1 MIKQIPEIFTRDF
14 EYWFKIEIFRR
25 VLYIFLLINTITL
38 LPIAADLWSYHGM
51 SGARWDFSLPI
62 WKQIS
67 TSFLNVLSH
76 PANAR
81 HEWVYIVFI
90 IGQIAFLLLGIFRI
104 LPKMSALAVYFFTVN
119 LNMKGALMFTGGEV
133 LLNLMLFYL
142 IFIQSSDNS
151 QKFKPNFWIRRNEK
165 PVFSALQNTLN
176 NSFYWI
182 ILIQVCILYFFST
195 LYKLLDE
202 NWRSGDAIMYI
213 SNVSAYSSGAMRA
226 MFSESHFLSMLASY
240 SILIYQG
247 FFPILV
253 WIKKIKIPFLLFGV
267 FFHLTIAFGMGIFTF
282 GFVMCLVY
290 LPFLTGDQIDL
301 LRTKLRFYRSKKV

>member
-1 MIKQIPEIFTRDF
+1 M
-14 EYWFKIEIFRR
+14 
-25 VLYIFLLINTITL
+25 LYIFVLINTITL

-51 SGARWDFSLPI
+51 SGTRWDYSLPI

-76 PANAR
+76 PANATYS
-81 HEWVYIVFI
+81 WVYILFI
-90 IGQIAFLLLGIFRI
+90 VGQISFLVLGIFRI
-104 LPKMSALAVYFFTVN
+104 LPKLFQSSRNLFFFTVN

-142 IFIQSSDNS
+142 IFIQSSDTS
-151 QKFKPNFWIRRNEK
+151 QKWKARFWIDRNEK
-165 PVFSALQNTLN
+165 PVFSTLQNTLN

-213 SNVSAYSSGAMRA
+213 SQCCIYSSAGLCAV
-226 MFSESHFLSMLASY
+226 FSESY
-240 SILIYQG
+240 I
-247 FFPILV
+247 
-253 WIKKIKIPFLLFGV
+253 
-267 FFHLTIAFGMGIFTF
+267 
-282 GFVMCLVY
+282 
-290 LPFLTGDQIDL
+290 
-301 LRTKLRFYRSKKV
+301 FYR